1 MSITQEFAEK
11 PKTDAALN
19 ALKVDTTVLGKSAD
33 HALTNQLN
41 SSQIVPYI
49 QSD

>member
-1 MSITQEFAEK
+1 MMSIMQEFAEK

-33 HALTNQLN
+33 QC
-41 SSQIVPYI
+41 PYI
-49 QSD
+49 STLFKSDRS